1 MEMLKSLFS
10 RPAVPK
16 VGENSIFF
24 LVLYLSTDQNRNY
37 AGREIFF
44 LIFQGDDL
52 EFWRQSPPK
61 INGVNLKNYFDKKNK
76 ISKKSKFKSES
87 PHPPRSCSEKRQL
100 FYITEIK
107 SHFYLFLIKLCF
119 YLFLI
124 KLDFYFFS
132 NELSFYLLLKFYLYI
147 FLIKLYLKINKIA
160 FFLFLIKL
168 YSFKNQFLLFK

>member
-1 MEMLKSLFS
+1 MCGEENTMQSVQWSYIRKNVRKLSMEMLKSLFS

-44 LIFQGDDL
+44 LIFQGEDL

-61 INGVNLKNYFDKKNK
+61 IKCVNLKNYFDKKNK

-87 PHPPRSCSEKRQL
+87 ARFFQKKNQKIENFEKNPV
-100 FYITEIK
+100 
-107 SHFYLFLIKLCF
+107 KLV
-119 YLFLI
+119 Y
-124 KLDFYFFS
+124 
-132 NELSFYLLLKFYLYI
+132 LKF
-147 FLIKLYLKINKIA
+147 
-160 FFLFLIKL
+160 FFLF
-168 YSFKNQFLLFK
+168 

>member
-37 AGREIFF
+37 AEREIFSK
-44 LIFQGDDL
+44 IFQGEDL

-87 PHPPRSCSEKRQL
+87 PSFFQKRNQKIENFEKNPV
-100 FYITEIK
+100 
-107 SHFYLFLIKLCF
+107 KLV
-119 YLFLI
+119 Y
-124 KLDFYFFS
+124 
-132 NELSFYLLLKFYLYI
+132 LKF
-147 FLIKLYLKINKIA
+147 
-160 FFLFLIKL
+160 FFFILGAILRTEDEKSEMNFEKSTNYFNL
-168 YSFKNQFLLFK
+168 